1 MGWWRGKQASVPAV
15 PLTLPQRSQQRGDA
29 ARIVPSVK
37 DMNRVRPISPW
48 PSPAPGPSAS
58 IPVCLLWLAL
68 PFWCWTPRTHAT
80 PRHHRMPLP
89 KRWLIVHGR
98 GQRSSLVGAKRSW
111 TRFEEPCDLLVLL
124 LAERWNLARLHCPGA
139 ALRPLLGASIGAWSP
154 ARIPGIPCIPCPLL
168 PSLETKRLPEIEAA
182 PPTTPLNAGL
192 EELGASHRLHLSATT
207 THSHVPDGFLGF
219 RSGPGLNAGTGATVL
234 LPLFVRFWLR
244 ACAVGRTLG
253 QDVMVLFVCT
263 CSCRWRLLAGFEPSM
278 DELQVFAGQLRLCSM
293 RVAVACKVPYQL
305 QIP

>member
-1 MGWWRGKQASVPAV
+1 MICLCCCWPNGGTWRACTA
-15 PLTLPQRSQQRGDA
+15 
-29 ARIVPSVK
+29 
-37 DMNRVRPISPW
+37 
-48 PSPAPGPSAS
+48 
-58 IPVCLLWLAL
+58 
-68 PFWCWTPRTHAT
+68 
-80 PRHHRMPLP
+80 
-89 KRWLIVHGR
+89 
-98 GQRSSLVGAKRSW
+98 
-111 TRFEEPCDLLVLL
+111 
-124 LAERWNLARLHCPGA
+124 PGA

-253 QDVMVLFVCT
+253 QDVMVLLYVLVAVVGDCWRG
-263 CSCRWRLLAGFEPSM
+263 SSRRWRCCR
-278 DELQVFAGQLRLCSM
+278 VFAGQLRLCSM